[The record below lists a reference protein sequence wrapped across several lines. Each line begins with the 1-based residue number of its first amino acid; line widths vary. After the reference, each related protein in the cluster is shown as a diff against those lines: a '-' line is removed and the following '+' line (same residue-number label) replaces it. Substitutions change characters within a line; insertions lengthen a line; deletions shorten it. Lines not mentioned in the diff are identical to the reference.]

1 MKSAMSEL
9 YETVR
14 RAVHSD
20 WDPIGVSD
28 LTDQMGEYD
37 SYVPGLCDLL
47 SKNASEKEVFD
58 YLWTVETESI
68 GLQGNREA
76 TERFASW
83 LCSAGVAS
91 CLSENTMQGNDDR
104 ERDLRVV
111 RSLLNAVAS
120 GRFPLLAEL
129 EQDLMRLFGELS
141 DRTRHP
147 DLWGFLASRPDAAR
161 EGVKV
166 TVERTLTFVTQE
178 VEEYARRKS
187 IRPLDEAE
195 KAYATNTLL
204 PLLESLEHLL
214 RRSPNENSDASA
226 DS

>member
-1 MKSAMSEL
+1 MVLSEL

-58 YLWTVETESI
+58 YLRTVETESI

-83 LCSAGVAS
+83 LCS
-91 CLSENTMQGNDDR
+91 LTT
-104 ERDLRVV
+104 
-111 RSLLNAVAS
+111 
-120 GRFPLLAEL
+120 P
-129 EQDLMRLFGELS
+129 
-141 DRTRHP
+141 
-147 DLWGFLASRPDAAR
+147 
-161 EGVKV
+161 EG
-166 TVERTLTFVTQE
+166 Q
-178 VEEYARRKS
+178 
-187 IRPLDEAE
+187 
-195 KAYATNTLL
+195 
-204 PLLESLEHLL
+204 
-214 RRSPNENSDASA
+214 
-226 DS
+226 